1 MSNLKLAFRLL
12 FRTPFVTTVAIV
24 SLALGIGANA
34 AIFSV
39 FNAYLLRAL
48 PVFEPERLVNL
59 SSPGPKQG
67 STSCG
72 QAGGCDYVFSYAM
85 FKDLEQQQTAFTGIA
100 AHRSFGA
107 NLAYRG
113 QTASGDGLL
122 VSGSYFGVLGV
133 APALGRLIGPGDAAT
148 PGQSSVA
155 VLSHAYWRDRFE
167 ASSAVLNDTII
178 VNGQPLTIVGVA
190 PAGFSGTTL
199 GAQPRIYVPMTI
211 RALMEPLFSSPLDRR
226 TAYWAYLFARLKPG
240 VTIAQARTSINQPYK
255 TVINNVEA
263 PLQKGMSEATM
274 ARFRAREL
282 VLEPG
287 RQGQSTSISDGFMPL
302 TVLLS
307 VTGIVL
313 LSACA
318 NIANLLLVRATKR
331 SGEMAV
337 RLSIGAS
344 RRHLVAQLLTESM
357 LLALMGGLAGL
368 LVAKGTLRLIGSLLP
383 DEGAAT
389 IPSQLDG
396 SVLLFMS
403 VVTIGTGLLFGLFP
417 ALHASRPD
425 LASTMKGQSGQP
437 SGARSAKWFR
447 YSLATSQIV
456 LSMLLLGLGGLFTKS
471 LVNVSRLDLGFKV
484 DNVLTFGLSPSLNG
498 MKSEQSRALFERV
511 EDELA
516 AQPGVTSVS
525 AAMVPLLG
533 GSDWGTNVSVQG
545 FKSGPDTDS
554 NSRFNEVGAGF
565 FRTMG
570 VPLLAGREFTRADA
584 LGAPKVAIVNEQ
596 FAKKFNLGRD
606 AVGKRMEI
614 GNAGKLDIEIVGL
627 VQDSKYNNVKD
638 PVPPL
643 HFLPYR
649 QDAQI
654 GFITFYARTA
664 LDPELTVKTIPGLIS
679 RLDPNLP
686 VENLRTLPQQVKQNV
701 YLDRFVTTLSAAFAG
716 LATLL
721 AAIGLYGVLAYT
733 VAQRTREFG
742 LRLALGADPSRLR
755 GMVLRQITWMI
766 VVGSVIGLGAA
777 VGIGMLAQSLL
788 FQIKGY
794 DPWVLGATGVLLTA
808 IAFAAGYIP
817 ARRASRVDPMRA
829 LRYE

>member
-12 FRTPFVTTVAIV
+12 FRTPFVSTVAIV

-85 FKDLEQQQTAFTGIA
+85 FRDLEQQQTAFTGIA

-107 NLAYRG
+107 NLSYRG

-122 VSGSYFGVLGV
+122 VSGSYFGVLGI
-133 APALGRLIGPGDAAT
+133 APALGRLILPGDATT

-155 VLSHAYWRDRFE
+155 VLSHAYWRDRFQS
-167 ASSAVLNDTII
+167 SSAVLNDTIT

-199 GAQPRIYVPMTI
+199 GAQPKIFVPMTI

-226 TAYWAYLFARLKPG
+226 TTYWAYLFARLKPG
-240 VTIAQARTSINQPYK
+240 VAIEQARASINQPYK
-255 TVINNVEA
+255 TIINNVEA

-274 ARFRAREL
+274 ARFRAKEL

-287 RQGQSTSISDGFMPL
+287 RQGQSSSISDGFMPL

-318 NIANLLLVRATKR
+318 NIANLLLVRATRR

-357 LLALMGGLAGL
+357 LLAVLGGVAGL

-383 DEGAAT
+383 DESAAT
-389 IPSQLDG
+389 IPTQLDG

-403 VVTIGTGLLFGLFP
+403 VVTVGTGLLFGLFP

-471 LVNVSRLDLGFKV
+471 LVNVSRLDLGLKV
-484 DNVLTFGLSPSLNG
+484 DNVLTFALSPSQNG
-498 MKSEQSRALFERV
+498 MKPEQSRALFERV
-511 EDELA
+511 EAELA

-525 AAMVPLLG
+525 AAMVPLLA
-533 GSDWGTNVSVQG
+533 GSNWGTNVSVQG
-545 FKSGPDTDS
+545 FKAGPDTDT
-554 NSRFNEVGAGF
+554 NSRFNEVGPNF

-570 VPLLAGREFTRADA
+570 IPLLAGREFTSADA
-584 LGAPKVAIVNEQ
+584 LWAPKVAIVNEQ

-606 AVGKRMEI
+606 VVGKRMEV

-627 VQDSKYNNVKD
+627 VQDAKYSDVKD
-638 PVPPL
+638 AIPAL

-654 GFITFYARTA
+654 GFITFYVRTA
-664 LDPELTVKTIPGLIS
+664 LDPELTVRTIPGLIS
-679 RLDPNLP
+679 RLEPNLP
-686 VENLRTLPQQVKQNV
+686 VDNLRTLPQQVKQNV
-701 YLDRFVTTLSAAFAG
+701 YLDRFVTTLSASFAG

-766 VVGSVIGLGAA
+766 VVGALVGLGAA
-777 VGIGMLAQSLL
+777 VGIGMYAQSLL

-794 DPWVLGATGVLLTA
+794 DPWVLGATGVLLTG

>member
-72 QAGGCDYVFSYAM
+72 QSGGCDYVFSYAM
-85 FKDLEQQQTAFTGIA
+85 FRDLEQQQTVFTGIA

-107 NLAYRG
+107 NLSYRG

-133 APALGRLIGPGDAAT
+133 GPALGRLIGPGDTTT

-167 ASSAVLNDTII
+167 ASSSVLNETIT

-190 PAGFSGTTL
+190 PAGFTGTTL

-226 TAYWAYLFARLKPG
+226 TTYWAYLFARLKPG
-240 VTIAQARTSINQPYK
+240 VTIEQARTSINQQYK

-274 ARFRAREL
+274 ARFRAKEL

-287 RQGQSTSISDGFMPL
+287 RQGQSTSIADGFMPL

-331 SGEMAV
+331 SGEMAI

-344 RRHLVAQLLTESM
+344 RRHLVGQLLTESM

-368 LVAKGTLRLIGSLLP
+368 LVAKGTLRLISSLLP
-383 DEGAAT
+383 EDGAAT

-396 SVLLFMS
+396 TALLFMS

-471 LVNVSRLDLGFKV
+471 LVNVSRLDLGLKV
-484 DNVLTFGLSPSLNG
+484 DNVLTFALSPSLNG
-498 MKSEQSRALFERV
+498 MKPEQSRALFERV
-511 EDELA
+511 EAELA

-533 GSDWGTNVSVQG
+533 GSSWGTNVSVQG
-545 FKSGPDTDS
+545 FQAGPDTDT
-554 NSRFNEVGAGF
+554 NSRFNEIGPGF
-565 FRTMG
+565 FRTLG
-570 VPLLAGREFTRADA
+570 VPLLAGREFTATDA

-606 AVGKRMEI
+606 AVGKRMEV

-627 VQDSKYNNVKD
+627 VQDSKYNTVKD

-654 GFITFYARTA
+654 GFITFYVRTA
-664 LDPELTVKTIPGLIS
+664 LDPELTVRTIPGLIS

-742 LRLALGADPSRLR
+742 LRLALGADPAQLR
-755 GMVLRQITWMI
+755 GMVLRQIGWMI
-766 VVGSVIGLGAA
+766 VVGAIIGLGAA
-777 VGIGMLAQSLL
+777 VRIGILAEKLL